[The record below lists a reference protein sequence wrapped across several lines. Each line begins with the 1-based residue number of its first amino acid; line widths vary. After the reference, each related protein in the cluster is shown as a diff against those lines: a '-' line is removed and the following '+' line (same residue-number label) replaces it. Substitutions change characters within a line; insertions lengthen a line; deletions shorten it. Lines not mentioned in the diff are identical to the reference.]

1 MNDQSSSGSKEEIFE
16 LISRY
21 VDDCLMIRDMI
32 RRGFAMI
39 FFALIVS
46 GTILLLINNLF
57 NINLSS
63 LTWLLIKF
71 YGLALISI
79 GILLIYV
86 FWYREKIIAVRTI
99 NLISL
104 ATALSGFKGVLSPKG
119 ISGRNIPT
127 LIKIVK
133 MVSLA
138 LMLTSILNLAI
149 MIVLAI
155 LSSKTNII
163 VHYNSIYT
171 ALSIILVA
179 PVIIYTVIIKTV
191 NIKLKNLS
199 SLLKK
204 FSVRIKFE
212 NTSKN
217 YGDWESRVEDLDEY
231 VYKVM
236 RNLFNIVYIPQKVG
250 GKESVDVKD
259 TYIRVFSQA
268 MAMRIPVLAP
278 YIASILEKTEYRDE
292 KTRKEKIEKIID
304 TITFMI
310 SLSEVLKIHLDLNE
324 IYHKVIGKHME
335 DKKVE
340 QEYTFF
346 TIEFLDKVQ
355 ELSGTRHIILPEANT
370 LKLLGTQNQLKIE
383 IIAKTSSDKTM
394 KTNLSNIKV

>member
-1 MNDQSSSGSKEEIFE
+1 MNDQSSSGSREDIFE

-21 VDDCLMIRDMI
+21 VDDCLMIRNMI
-32 RRGFAMI
+32 RRGFAVI

-46 GTILLLINNLF
+46 GTILLLINNIF
-57 NINLSS
+57 NVKLSS

-86 FWYREKIIAVRTI
+86 FWHREKIIGVRTI

-138 LMLTSILNLAI
+138 LMLASILNIAI
-149 MIVLAI
+149 MITLTI
-155 LSSKTNII
+155 LSSEMDTI
-163 VHYNSIYT
+163 VHYNSLYT
-171 ALSIILVA
+171 ALSVILVA
-179 PVIIYTVIIKTV
+179 PVVVYTVIIKTV
-191 NIKLKNLS
+191 DIKLKNLS

-212 NTSKN
+212 NASKN

-250 GKESVDVKD
+250 GKKSVDVKD

-278 YIASILEKTEYRDE
+278 YIASILEKTDYRDD
-292 KTRKEKIEKIID
+292 KIID

-310 SLSEVLKIHLDLNE
+310 SLSEILKIHLDLGE

-355 ELSGTRHIILPEANT
+355 ELSGTEHMVLSDADT

-383 IIAKTSSDKTM
+383 ITVKNK
-394 KTNLSNIKV
+394 